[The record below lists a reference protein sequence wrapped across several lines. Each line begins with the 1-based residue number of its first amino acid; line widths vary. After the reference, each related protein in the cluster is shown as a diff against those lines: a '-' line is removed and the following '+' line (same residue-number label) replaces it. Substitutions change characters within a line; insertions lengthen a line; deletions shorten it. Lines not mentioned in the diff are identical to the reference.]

1 MSRKRVQTTQSR
13 RPVLNFEA
21 RHALGT
27 VRDLGRYFPM
37 NEDRAE
43 YYRRQAELCLEQ
55 AELAPDEPMRVRMR
69 FIADEWLKMAARA
82 ALRTA
87 A

>member
-1 MSRKRVQTTQSR
+1 M
-13 RPVLNFEA
+13 
-21 RHALGT
+21 
-27 VRDLGRYFPM
+27 GRYFIM

-55 AELAPDEPMRVRMR
+55 AELAPDEAMRVRMR
-69 FIADEWLKMAARA
+69 VLADDWLKMAARA